1 MKKRNLRGLT
11 AVFLAGAMLLTGCG
25 QSGAGTDTQE
35 NTGNSQA
42 AQTDQKK
49 EETAEGAIVMKLGH
63 VVADDSSLD
72 NGLDY
77 LAELVKEKSGGSMV
91 IEVYPNSTLG
101 DNRAMIEQM
110 QFGTLEMMAPSVAAL
125 SGFTNKTMLLDL
137 PYLFKNEGAAEE
149 VLDGE
154 IGTEILDELKNNS
167 LIGLGWFTQSWRNV
181 TCNKDVHKPEDM
193 KGLKIRTMDSELHMA
208 HFNQLGASAIP
219 MSMSEVYT
227 ALQQHTI
234 DAQENPYTNIVTSKF
249 YEVQDYVIETRHIY
263 DACPLLV
270 SQKCWD
276 SLTEE
281 QKEILKEC
289 VREAV
294 EKERKD
300 VLADDDAYKK
310 TVEESGTTINA
321 LTDEERQAFRQAV
334 QPVYDKYAPTIG
346 QDLIDRVEEINSKH

>member
-1 MKKRNLRGLT
+1 MKKHNLKGFT
-11 AVFLAGAMLLTGCG
+11 ALFLAGAMLLTGCS
-25 QSGAGTDTQE
+25 QSGTGAGMQAD
-35 NTGNSQA
+35 NSQA
-42 AQTDQKK
+42 TNAAQG
-49 EETAEGAIVMKLGH
+49 EEKASEGAIVMKLGH
-63 VVADDSSLD
+63 VVADGSSLD

-77 LAELVKEKSGGSMV
+77 LAELVNEKSGGSMV
-91 IEVYPNSTLG
+91 IEVYPSSTLG
-101 DNRAMIEQM
+101 DNRAMIEQL

-137 PYLFKNEGAAEE
+137 PYLFKNEAAAEE

-154 IGTEILDELKNNS
+154 IGTEILDDLKTNS
-167 LIGLGWFTQSWRNV
+167 LVGLGWFTQSWRNV
-181 TCNKDVHKPEDM
+181 TCNKDIHKPEDM

-249 YEVQDYVIETRHIY
+249 YEVQDYVIETKHIY

-276 SLTEE
+276 SLTDE
-281 QKEILKEC
+281 QKSILQEC
-289 VREAV
+289 VKEAV
-294 EKERKD
+294 EKERED
-300 VLADDDAYKK
+300 VLTDDEEYKK
-310 TVEESGTTINA
+310 IVEESGTIINT
-321 LTDEERQAFRQAV
+321 LTDEERAAFREAV
-334 QPVYDKYAPTIG
+334 QPVYDKYVPTIG
-346 QDLIDRVEEINSKH
+346 QDLVDKVDEINAKH